1 MSIPDKYELHIDD
14 LPQFFPPGEGNR
26 MGIMTIYGKVGKE
39 GKLPISFERF
49 CRHCIVLMANDNIIR
64 HKDGNYYRPKAG
76 PVVKNASLISSP
88 ASRRRNGCMGKSM
101 GFQIINSPRKVATLE
116 RYAVIFDANDAG
128 TIIGT
133 RADIIKR
140 LRQLANAME
149 TGDGAVWGEAI
160 LTGHELNAAD
170 YAPISKS
177 RKKK

>member
-1 MSIPDKYELHIDD
+1 
-14 LPQFFPPGEGNR
+14 
-26 MGIMTIYGKVGKE
+26 
-39 GKLPISFERF
+39 
-49 CRHCIVLMANDNIIR
+49 
-64 HKDGNYYRPKAG
+64 
-76 PVVKNASLISSP
+76 
-88 ASRRRNGCMGKSM
+88 MGKSM